1 MEQGAE
7 IRIIRPDD
15 WHLHLRDGAMLR
27 TALPYA
33 AEIFGRAM
41 IMPNLRPPVRSVQEA
56 AAYRQR
62 IMDCLPPGHAFL
74 PLMTLYLTETTP
86 PEAIRQARQTG
97 WCAAVKLYPLGATTH
112 SEQGVSRVKQVYPVL
127 DVLQELDL
135 PLSVHGEVSDPAVDI
150 FDREAVFVDR
160 VLDPLRR
167 DFPELR
173 IVLEHVTTRV
183 GVEYVQSSPA
193 GLAASITPHHLL
205 ITRNEL
211 LAGGF
216 NPHLYCLPVAKR
228 EADRQALLRAAVS
241 GDPRFFFGSDSA
253 PHWITDKEKSSGAAG
268 IFNSPTALPTVV
280 QLFERAGAL
289 DALEAFCSLN
299 GARFYGLPPNQDS
312 LILGK
317 TAEPVRL
324 PDSIGEGENR
334 VKVFQ
339 AGGPLF
345 WRVVQGLRP
354 GREVLD
360 QPVPAL

>member
-15 WHLHLRDGAMLR
+15 WHLHLRDGPMLR
-27 TALPYA
+27 AVLPFTAEL
-33 AEIFGRAM
+33 FGRAM
-41 IMPNLRPPVRSVQEA
+41 IMPNLRPPIRTVQEA

-62 IMDCLPPGHAFL
+62 IMDCLPPGHAFQ

-97 WCAAVKLYPLGATTH
+97 WCAAVKFYPLGTTTH
-112 SEQGVSRVKQVYPVL
+112 SGQGVRSLQAVYPVL
-127 DVLQELDL
+127 EVMQAMGL
-135 PLSVHGEVSDPAVDI
+135 PLSVHGEVSDPEVDI

-167 DFPELR
+167 DFPELQ

-183 GVEYVQSSPA
+183 GVEYVQSSPS

-216 NPHLYCLPVAKR
+216 NPHLYCLPLAKR
-228 EADRQALLRAAVS
+228 ESDRQALLRAAVS
-241 GDPRFFFGSDSA
+241 GDARFFFGSDSA

-289 DALEAFCSLN
+289 DALEGFCSLN
-299 GARFYGLPPNQDS
+299 GARLYGLPVNQDR
-312 LILGK
+312 LVLRK
-317 TAEPVRL
+317 AAEPVQV
-324 PDSIGEGENR
+324 PGAIAAGEDR

-339 AGGPLF
+339 AGECLD
-345 WRVVQGLRP
+345 WQVRQGLRP
-354 GREVLD
+354 ARL
-360 QPVPAL
+360 

>member
-15 WHLHLRDGAMLR
+15 WHLHLRDGPMLR
-27 TALPYA
+27 AVLPFTAELY
-33 AEIFGRAM
+33 GRAM
-41 IMPNLRPPVRSVQEA
+41 IMPNLRPPVRTVQEA

-112 SEQGVSRVKQVYPVL
+112 SEQGVRSLQAVYPVL
-127 DVLQELDL
+127 EAMQAMGL
-135 PLSVHGEVSDPAVDI
+135 PLCVHGEVSDPEVDI

-299 GARFYGLPPNQDS
+299 GARFYGLPANQDR
-312 LILGK
+312 LVLRK
-317 TAEPVRL
+317 PAEPVQV
-324 PDSIGEGENR
+324 PGAVAAGEDR
-334 VKVFQ
+334 VKIFQ
-339 AGGPLF
+339 AGECLD
-345 WRVVQGLRP
+345 WQVRQGLRP
-354 GREVLD
+354 ARL
-360 QPVPAL
+360 